1 MDVPATCFVLVGVMD
16 KEDAVKLMDKE
27 ELITRELLTVTSLS
41 TVNLVKIE
49 ISDPFVLVLLG

>member
-1 MDVPATCFVLVGVMD
+1 MD